1 MNSWIVFNKDWCPS
15 ISTTVLVYLVE
26 CPGLNPDMEMLV
38 IENFWSKL
46 FKLLNEWKHYVPE
59 SWISEKENELCCWS
73 TLHCNSDNFLLLNVS
88 KKKNK
93 PTIAAIK
100 GMVTKLIKVKFWQ
113 NWNQQEFSSFAISIV
128 WENIFTFISL
138 YTGYFLN
145 VFHKQN
151 LNNNTDCAFIF

>member
-59 SWISEKENELCCWS
+59 SWILEKENELCCWS
-73 TLHCNSDNFLLLNVS
+73 TLHYNSDNFLLLNVS
-88 KKKNK
+88 KKKKQAYNSSH
-93 PTIAAIK
+93 K
-100 GMVTKLIKVKFWQ
+100 GDGHKTDKSEVLTKLESTGIFFICNIYCMRKYFHIYQ
-113 NWNQQEFSSFAISIV
+113 FIHRLFSKCFP
-128 WENIFTFISL
+128 
-138 YTGYFLN
+138 
-145 VFHKQN
+145 
-151 LNNNTDCAFIF
+151 